1 MTKFEVIVAGQVLR
15 VVDTREEAE
24 QLLTEAKRGILGMV
38 HCKNSFWINEK

>member
-24 QLLTEAKRGILGMV
+24 QLLAEAKRGILGMV
-38 HCKNSFWINEK
+38 HGKNSFWINEK